1 MTTSTSATPLSG
13 RVDAAVQVCTRA
25 MGTSFLVTLMV
36 TALMALLGWVLTG
49 PSAAGSA
56 GVAGLILL
64 LVFGPGLP
72 VIIIVSRVSPAA
84 TLLVAMMTYVLQMV
98 VLVVIM
104 QRLAASDWLAGQLD
118 PVWLGATL
126 MVIAL
131 GCTVALITVSL
142 RARIPAFTHPSPL
155 SPVAP
160 PTGASQSGTGGTA

>member
-84 TLLVAMMTYVLQMV
+84 SLLVAMMTYVLQM
-98 VLVVIM
+98 
-104 QRLAASDWLAGQLD
+104 
-118 PVWLGATL
+118 
-126 MVIAL
+126 
-131 GCTVALITVSL
+131 
-142 RARIPAFTHPSPL
+142 
-155 SPVAP
+155 
-160 PTGASQSGTGGTA
+160 